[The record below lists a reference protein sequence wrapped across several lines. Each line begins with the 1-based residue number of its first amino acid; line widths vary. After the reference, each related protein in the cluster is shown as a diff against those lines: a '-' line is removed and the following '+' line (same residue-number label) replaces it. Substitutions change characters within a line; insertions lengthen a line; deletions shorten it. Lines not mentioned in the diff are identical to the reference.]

1 MARTEADIARLEVHT
16 SRAEV
21 TDMRYRVGG
30 LRHDLEFAEEQ
41 GNEARL
47 EISELKTQIK
57 TLEETISELRHQVK
71 TRDCRIIRGMKY
83 LSKSYEELDAG
94 VYMHEIPIAP
104 PSESSVHKRARIY
117 EPLEGSSGG
126 PTDSEL
132 NDESGGATSGDSA
145 ATPAAEP
152 GRVA

>member
-1 MARTEADIARLEVHT
+1 MYAVEQERDYLLNERLGLTAQVELFQRDLKRCRTEANLARTEADIARLEVHT

-47 EISELKTQIK
+47 EISELKTQNK

-71 TRDCRIIRGMKY
+71 TRDSRITRGMKY

-94 VYMHEIPIAP
+94 VYMHEIPITP
-104 PSESSVHKRARIY
+104 PSESSVH
-117 EPLEGSSGG
+117 
-126 PTDSEL
+126 
-132 NDESGGATSGDSA
+132 
-145 ATPAAEP
+145 
-152 GRVA
+152 